1 MGGKKIMSIF
11 QAILA
16 TLWIPS
22 GIVQG
27 FIGIVLFKLGMIS

>member
-1 MGGKKIMSIF
+1 MSIF

-27 FIGIVLFKLGMIS
+27 LIDIVLFKLGMIS

>member
-1 MGGKKIMSIF
+1 MSIF

-16 TLWIPS
+16 ILWIPS

-27 FIGIVLFKLGMIS
+27 LIGLVLFKLGLL

>member
-1 MGGKKIMSIF
+1 MSIF

-16 TLWIPS
+16 ILWIPS

-27 FIGIVLFKLGMIS
+27 LDGLVLFKLGLL

>member
-1 MGGKKIMSIF
+1 MSIF

-27 FIGIVLFKLGMIS
+27 LIGMVLFKLGLL

>member
-1 MGGKKIMSIF
+1 MSIF

-16 TLWIPS
+16 VLWIPS

-27 FIGIVLFKLGMIS
+27 LIGAVLFKLGLL

>member
-1 MGGKKIMSIF
+1 MTIF

-16 TLWIPS
+16 TLWIPT

-27 FIGIVLFKLGMIS
+27 LIGAVLFKLGLL